1 MTKQIRVKLGY
12 DGLSDKDVAT
22 QGVAVVDGMT
32 NNPKFVNPPVNP
44 ADLKT
49 QVETFASLIAA
60 AADGSKKAITE
71 RKKQRAVVVKM
82 LRQLGHWVEAN
93 CNDDAAT
100 LQSSGYQQQATPVR
114 NASPQPLDGPPT
126 FKLENGPNSGQV
138 VLRGK
143 PVFKAVSYTVHYAP
157 MGSDGKPGSWTEMS
171 PVTVIRS
178 ITVNGLTPGT
188 TYAFQVRALGRA
200 GYTNW
205 GDSVTRMAM

>member
-1 MTKQIRVKLGY
+1 MTKQIHVNVGY
-12 DGLSDKDVAT
+12 GALSDKDVAT
-22 QGVAVVDGMT
+22 EGVAVVDGMT
-32 NNPKFVNPPVNP
+32 NNPKFVNPPISA

-93 CNDDAAT
+93 CNNDPGI
-100 LQSSGYQQQATPVR
+100 LQSSGSRQQVTPVR
-114 NASPQPLDGPPT
+114 TAPQPLAGPPS
-126 FKLENGPNSGQV
+126 FKVENGPISGQV

-143 PVFKAVSYTVHYAP
+143 PVSKAVSYTVHYAP
-157 MGSDGKPGSWTEMS
+157 LGSDGKPGSWTELT
-171 PVTVIRS
+171 PLTVIRS
-178 ITVNGLTPGT
+178 VVVNGLTPGT

-205 GDSVTRMAM
+205 SDSVTRMSM